1 MKRIIIISEGQTE
14 QSFCNDVLQP
24 HLNERGI
31 YIENPA
37 IKKTGGGIVRWD
49 ALKYQIEAHLL
60 QDKTAFVTTL
70 VDFYGLYA
78 NMDFPGWEHSLKLN
92 DKSHRLAFLEKSMQ
106 EDIRPDLQRR
116 FMPYIQL
123 HEFEGLLFCEADVFD
138 RNFEKNEFLNYDYL
152 IETIEQNPN
161 PEMINDGYETA
172 PSKRLEKIIKR
183 YKSEQKVI
191 YGTLLAQEIG
201 LNKIRSKCPRFNEWV
216 DKLERLS

>member
-1 MKRIIIISEGQTE
+1 
-14 QSFCNDVLQP
+14 
-24 HLNERGI
+24 
-31 YIENPA
+31 
-37 IKKTGGGIVRWD
+37 
-49 ALKYQIEAHLL
+49 
-60 QDKTAFVTTL
+60 
-70 VDFYGLYA
+70 
-78 NMDFPGWEHSLKLN
+78 MDFPGWEHSLKLN

-123 HEFEGLLFCEADVFD
+123 HEFEGLLFCEAAVFD

-201 LNKIRSKCPRFNEWV
+201 LNKIRSKCPRFNEWLAR
-216 DKLERLS
+216 LECL